1 MRRIRVVAA
10 VLVLGV
16 LALAAYLFARA
27 VLGTDL
33 VRSAVEAQLA
43 ARLGQPVRI
52 ASAGASIFPR
62 LALDLR
68 DVSIGVPAVVQF
80 GHARVV
86 TGLRGLFSRTIAD
99 AEVVVSDGR
108 IVLPAAFALVPAAA
122 APEARGAA
130 PSAAFTVTS
139 IAGISLRN
147 VDLIAGERSLRV
159 DLDSSVHGDRLDIR
173 SLTARAKTTRLDASG
188 ALSSLTRFEGRLD
201 AKTDRLDLDEMIAT
215 GAAMV
220 PPDVKGEH
228 PQRTAAGTPVHLTI
242 NLTAASGQFASYA
255 FRELSTTADLVP
267 GRILLT
273 PLSVRAFGGRFDG
286 RLNVATG
293 GNVPELLLAG
303 RVDALDVA
311 DVMKANGSP
320 GGVTGRLRGSLRLTA
335 DGSNAQAVMR
345 TTHGTIDAAITDG
358 TMPRLDMVRTI
369 VLAFGKPSGA
379 PPAGSGSSFSR
390 LGGMFALTGGTLTSD
405 NVALSS
411 RDFDMHG
418 RTTVRLGTGEVN
430 ARADVVLSEELTAQ
444 SGTDLRRYAQQDGR
458 VVVPATIGGTLDHPS
473 VSLDVAAATQR
484 AIENELK
491 RRASSWLDG
500 LFKKKKG
507 GG

>member
-1 MRRIRVVAA
+1 MRVVAA

-52 ASAGASIFPR
+52 ASAGATIFPR

-159 DLDSSVHGDRLDIR
+159 DL
-173 SLTARAKTTRLDASG
+173 
-188 ALSSLTRFEGRLD
+188 
-201 AKTDRLDLDEMIAT
+201 
-215 GAAMV
+215 
-220 PPDVKGEH
+220 
-228 PQRTAAGTPVHLTI
+228 
-242 NLTAASGQFASYA
+242 
-255 FRELSTTADLVP
+255 
-267 GRILLT
+267 
-273 PLSVRAFGGRFDG
+273 
-286 RLNVATG
+286 
-293 GNVPELLLAG
+293 
-303 RVDALDVA
+303 
-311 DVMKANGSP
+311 
-320 GGVTGRLRGSLRLTA
+320 
-335 DGSNAQAVMR
+335 
-345 TTHGTIDAAITDG
+345 
-358 TMPRLDMVRTI
+358 
-369 VLAFGKPSGA
+369 
-379 PPAGSGSSFSR
+379 
-390 LGGMFALTGGTLTSD
+390 
-405 NVALSS
+405 
-411 RDFDMHG
+411 
-418 RTTVRLGTGEVN
+418 
-430 ARADVVLSEELTAQ
+430 
-444 SGTDLRRYAQQDGR
+444 
-458 VVVPATIGGTLDHPS
+458 
-473 VSLDVAAATQR
+473 
-484 AIENELK
+484 
-491 RRASSWLDG
+491 
-500 LFKKKKG
+500 
-507 GG
+507 